1 MDETLENV
9 STLHKSESSVTM
21 ATQTT
26 EESSS
31 DDGMPDTSSSSSSS
45 SSSGENGSCF
55 CPYRDYIRLAKL
67 APPGTISICSLHKI
81 LRPLGCS
88 KIEINACFFA
98 LDTEN
103 VGHVKMG
110 VFRSNAVD
118 VIVEFTQ
125 LDRDTAQR
133 VVSNLPDK
141 M

>member
-31 DDGMPDTSSSSSSS
+31 DDGMPDTSSPS